1 MKKLPFS
8 DLVERRMRERGLS
21 LRAVCREAKLDAS
34 FFSKVL
40 SGKRSPPSEESVLR
54 KLAAILGIDP
64 IELIVATGRIP
75 SEWQPLFRD
84 PAVLGSLARMAAP
97 SSRARAE
104 PARIATSSVSVR
116 AVPAVSRPF
125 SDDLL

>member
-8 DLVERRMRERGLS
+8 DLVEKRMRERGLS
-21 LRAVCREAKLDAS
+21 LRAVCREARLDAS

-40 SGKRSPPSEESVLR
+40 SGKRSPPSEEAVLR

-64 IELIVATGRIP
+64 IELIVSTGRIP

-84 PAVLGSLARMAAP
+84 PAVLGSLARMATPGA
-97 SSRARAE
+97 RARPE
-104 PARIATSSVSVR
+104 PVRIATA
-116 AVPAVSRPF
+116 AVPSRQ
-125 SDDLL
+125 

>member
-1 MKKLPFS
+1 MAKLPFS
-8 DLVERRMRERGLS
+8 ELVERRMRERGLS

-54 KLAAILGIDP
+54 KLASVLGVDP
-64 IELIVATGRIP
+64 IEMIVSTGRIP

-84 PAVLGSLARMAAP
+84 PAVLSSLARMAAP
-97 SSRARAE
+97 HPHPPPPSRVARVPE
-104 PARIATSSVSVR
+104 GRVR
-116 AVPAVSRPF
+116 EIPVNRPF
-125 SDDLL
+125 SDELL